1 MTREALATQALYA
14 VVAGLLLAFAD
25 VSAPQAHTGDALAAL
40 AGLGVAAAL
49 YGLFARGVERPPR
62 RLLVPATAGAIS
74 EEIVWRWGVL
84 AGTAPYLGWA
94 GALALSTA
102 GFAGQHTRT
111 ATVAYLVIGGAFG
124 GVFLATGRIAAAIA
138 AHGGYNV
145 LILLWRRP

>member
-1 MTREALATQALYA
+1 MTREA
-14 VVAGLLLAFAD
+14 VAM
-25 VSAPQAHTGDALAAL
+25 QTIYAAL
-40 AGLGVAAAL
+40 AGLGVAAGL
-49 YGLFARGVERPPR
+49 YGLFARGVERPSR
-62 RLLVPATAGAIS
+62 RLLLPATAGAIS

-111 ATVAYLVIGGAFG
+111 ATVAYLIIGGACG

-138 AHGGYNV
+138 AHGGYNALV
-145 LILLWRRP
+145 LLWRRP